1 MFGKKLLSI
10 VGLIFLGSQIIS
22 VEADCSVSV
31 FVTAGI
37 CTPYG
42 CKGTE
47 FFKMEEG
54 GKVYIF
60 EVVSGG
66 KSCSISK
73 NKNFCEKSGNI
84 MIMVDSF
91 CSDTVC
97 DKTYDCDDNGV
108 CKEDKNPR
116 SCQNVSCKWNA
127 ESETFEGC
135 EAGDYLIVEET
146 KDEHPVV
153 VGLIEES
160 MKDSVNNNAKL
171 YSCSE
176 HSEEPPSKRDNVVSC
191 EAVKGNIAVGYY
203 KNAGSV
209 NSPYIQCD
217 DIKGC
222 SPVAP
227 QKGSCS
233 EAIIGDLFI
242 DDEVVKICLDDGIPL
257 ALEGNKDVVG
267 KYFMKTKVVDLNVF
281 KGYFEGVSDVSNSYV
296 ALDVQAKE
304 IHLSTKGQHIS
315 MYRFTNENHKI
326 FEKENSDKICQ
337 NGNKIVE
344 FKLNSC
350 SASDVEYYSKSG
362 EQLYNVQQQADPQ
375 Y

>member
-1 MFGKKLLSI
+1 
-10 VGLIFLGSQIIS
+10 
-22 VEADCSVSV
+22 
-31 FVTAGI
+31 
-37 CTPYG
+37 
-42 CKGTE
+42 
-47 FFKMEEG
+47 
-54 GKVYIF
+54 
-60 EVVSGG
+60 
-66 KSCSISK
+66 
-73 NKNFCEKSGNI
+73 
-84 MIMVDSF
+84 
-91 CSDTVC
+91 
-97 DKTYDCDDNGV
+97 
-108 CKEDKNPR
+108 
-116 SCQNVSCKWNA
+116 
-127 ESETFEGC
+127 
-135 EAGDYLIVEET
+135 
-146 KDEHPVV
+146 
-153 VGLIEES
+153 

-304 IHLSTKGQHIS
+304 IHLSTKGKLLL
-315 MYRFTNENHKI
+315 HKK
-326 FEKENSDKICQ
+326 KEIK
-337 NGNKIVE
+337 
-344 FKLNSC
+344 F
-350 SASDVEYYSKSG
+350 
-362 EQLYNVQQQADPQ
+362 
-375 Y
+375 